1 MTTRQE
7 ETHTTRNGI
16 IGLLG
21 GLIGDARTLVRQ
33 ELQLLRDEVFSEIA
47 KFRQGV
53 VAIGVG
59 IGFLAMGGLFALI
72 MLVHALHEYASLPLW
87 ACYGLI
93 GVVLLLIGAA
103 LLINAKHSLQTFNL
117 MPRRTL
123 RSMKE
128 DAQWIKEQVS
138 SSKT

>member
-1 MTTRQE
+1 VRAE

>member
-1 MTTRQE
+1 MRAE